1 MCFTARQ
8 GLRVRYR
15 KPAHAHPDVRH
26 QEPVPIEPTSAPTSE
41 TPSISVA
48 RIPTLPRR
56 GTMTKWGM
64 FDQNQIPGQ
73 DRRKGFEPDCDNFE
87 RDGTVISTGP
97 APAA

>member
-1 MCFTARQ
+1 
-8 GLRVRYR
+8 
-15 KPAHAHPDVRH
+15 
-26 QEPVPIEPTSAPTSE
+26 
-41 TPSISVA
+41 
-48 RIPTLPRR
+48 
-56 GTMTKWGM
+56 MTKWGM